1 MLVKIR
7 KKVFDDRATQMP
19 ARQRHPKLMHRHGNT
34 NRHMGRARA
43 RNAALRFMANSAD
56 HVPRH

>member
-1 MLVKIR
+1 V
-7 KKVFDDRATQMP
+7 TQMP